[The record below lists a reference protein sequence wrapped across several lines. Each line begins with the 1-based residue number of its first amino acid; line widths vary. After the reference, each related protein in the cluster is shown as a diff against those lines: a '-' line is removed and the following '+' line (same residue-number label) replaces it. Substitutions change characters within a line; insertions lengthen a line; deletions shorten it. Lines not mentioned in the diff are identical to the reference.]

1 MPVTERQEHELTQK
15 ALDKL
20 TEWGKNPNSYGG
32 ENIAFALVR
41 QGPLYIFVRFEFW
54 RGNVEW
60 RFPLLSASHIGFYS
74 RVHRGILG

>member
-41 QGPLYIFVRFEFW
+41 GAPSTAAVDRDHW
-54 RGNVEW
+54 C
-60 RFPLLSASHIGFYS
+60 S
-74 RVHRGILG
+74 RRR

>member
-41 QGPLYIFVRFEFW
+41 QGPLAMPSWARVTAR
-54 RGNVEW
+54 RS
-60 RFPLLSASHIGFYS
+60 RLKASGAY
-74 RVHRGILG
+74 